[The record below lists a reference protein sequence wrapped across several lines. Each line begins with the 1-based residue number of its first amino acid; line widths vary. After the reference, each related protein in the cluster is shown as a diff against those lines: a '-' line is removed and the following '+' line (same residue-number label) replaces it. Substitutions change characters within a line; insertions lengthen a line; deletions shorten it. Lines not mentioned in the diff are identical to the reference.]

1 MEVFSTMTLVESG
14 GLLMHVSLELL
25 GKLIIIWQRFV
36 SPISK
41 FRCER
46 FGWYATEIFVP
57 SRPQSDISPMLP
69 DVNIIL
75 ADMKYGLC

>member
-1 MEVFSTMTLVESG
+1 MDSLW
-14 GLLMHVSLELL
+14 LLEFNIKIDVLAQIY
-25 GKLIIIWQRFV
+25 LIIIWQRFV

>member
-1 MEVFSTMTLVESG
+1 MDSLW
-14 GLLMHVSLELL
+14 LLEFNIKTDVLAQIYS
-25 GKLIIIWQRFV
+25 IIIWQRFV